1 VGVQLRL
8 PESTN
13 ALDAVRA
20 VPIVGRTVPGSPAA
34 RAGVR
39 EGDVVLRVGDKPVRN
54 PFDWEARLLEVRV
67 GDTLPL
73 TVRRGDREV
82 VLQVA
87 VADVPEVSAPRVTV
101 LRELELVTVDA
112 AIRSQRRI
120 QSRGGA
126 LVVNAS
132 ERLQGELGLL
142 PGDVIVQINNTPI
155 TSADLAARAI
165 EAYGAR
171 GTVQMWF
178 ERGGRIFPP
187 ISFRVR

>member
-1 VGVQLRL
+1 
-8 PESTN
+8 
-13 ALDAVRA
+13 
-20 VPIVGRTVPGSPAA
+20 
-34 RAGVR
+34 
-39 EGDVVLRVGDKPVRN
+39 
-54 PFDWEARLLEVRV
+54 
-67 GDTLPL
+67 
-73 TVRRGDREV
+73 
-82 VLQVA
+82 
-87 VADVPEVSAPRVTV
+87 V